1 MVKQNH
7 IPALTNLFWIYE
19 RSSIMHFKFLSFQI
33 LVGSYITLSSIVCL
47 NLYIALMAD
56 TFARV
61 YQNAKANAML
71 QQSAQ
76 ILKAQRFL
84 SKQQKIDMLQIIHED
99 CAPLVSWL
107 FFLFLLN
114 KVQYNLGKS
123 QILEEKERFY
133 WCRSRSTVQ
142 QYKWKGALLYK
153 EKCYVMVNIT
163 RSSTARALNNLSCI
177 RCLCY

>member
-99 CAPLVSWL
+99 CAPLVS
-107 FFLFLLN
+107 
-114 KVQYNLGKS
+114 
-123 QILEEKERFY
+123 
-133 WCRSRSTVQ
+133 
-142 QYKWKGALLYK
+142 
-153 EKCYVMVNIT
+153 
-163 RSSTARALNNLSCI
+163 
-177 RCLCY
+177 